1 MRGKVEETVSK
12 FVHELR
18 ERHPNVIVELLDW
31 QSPHVDAWVRIKCPS
46 LEEIDDVIETE
57 AHLATKYYLD
67 EGVYIQVT
75 ASRLD
80 PVPSEIER

>member
-1 MRGKVEETVSK
+1 MRTKVDEIVSR
-12 FVHELR
+12 FVCELR
-18 ERHPNVIVELLDW
+18 ERHPNVVVELLDW

-46 LEEIDDVIETE
+46 LEEIDDVVETE

-75 ASRLD
+75 ASCFD
-80 PVPSEIER
+80 PILAQRER